1 MSKWLF
7 SVVGVVF
14 LGVLFDMIYPN
25 GKTNAFCKGLFGL
38 FTVYVLI
45 SPLINFKVNIDD
57 NYSIVDTSIVECINN
72 AKNDAMIVKVK
83 NSLESIGLYNVN
95 VEIDYDMA
103 NSEYVVENIYI
114 DVSNLVLENN
124 DKNINIYEVIT
135 NKIKAITEIQSERIV
150 FYG

>member
-25 GKTNAFCKGLFGL
+25 GKTNVFCKGLFGL

-45 SPLINFKVNIDD
+45 SPLITFKVNIDD

-72 AKNDAMIVKVK
+72 AKNDK
-83 NSLESIGLYNVN
+83 
-95 VEIDYDMA
+95 
-103 NSEYVVENIYI
+103 
-114 DVSNLVLENN
+114 SN
-124 DKNINIYEVIT
+124 NINII
-135 NKIKAITEIQSERIV
+135 
-150 FYG
+150 